1 MLKKF
6 DKDNFSACKLALGDE
21 VGELSMV
28 LPAIS
33 GAITRNSSHEFADSQ
48 MSAQYQKL
56 YNCLSERKSNI
67 INHEIILG
75 KRNTLLYDLDR
86 NKGETLFSEL
96 DAFQSIRNN
105 IHSLADDVISHA
117 AGLKANPN
125 LESLISMEDL
135 EFTLYMQ
142 EQLDSLEFD
151 YEEFILLSE
160 YEQFELM
167 KKYNEAA
174 KLYYSTHDIN
184 LDVNTKKYVYFGN
197 GVVFYYE
204 KASSLN
210 AAVSNYLV
218 GEINSEAQVNMHMLT
233 NNEHGANF
241 DVSLGQC
248 MGTRYVTSIDGNRSA
263 YVEAQLSI
271 ATNSF
276 SYETGITETMVLAE
290 HNMGKNVSTN
300 LEVSCGVEII
310 APLGGQFQEETIPEY
325 SYDELMEMNGLY
337 PQQDPV
343 MEFFEGSVFLYTV
356 FKFIEAG
363 GWLLII

>member
-1 MLKKF
+1 MLKRF

-33 GAITRNSSHEFADSQ
+33 GAMTRNSSHEFADSQ
-48 MSAQYQKL
+48 MSTQYQKL

-86 NKGETLFSEL
+86 NKGEALFSEL

-105 IHSLADDVISHA
+105 IRSLADDVISHA
-117 AGLKANPN
+117 ADLKADPN

-142 EQLDSLEFD
+142 EQLDSLGFV

-167 KKYNEAA
+167 KTYTEVA
-174 KLYYSTHDIN
+174 KNYFITHDM
-184 LDVNTKKYVYFGN
+184 DVPLGKKKYVCVGYGIA
-197 GVVFYYE
+197 FYYE
-204 KASSLN
+204 SGTSLN
-210 AAVSNYLV
+210 TNYSDNVSV
-218 GEINSEAQVNMHMLT
+218 EITSVSQ
-233 NNEHGANF
+233 ANFHVMTDDANDHYF
-241 DVSLGQC
+241 DVSLEQC
-248 MGTRYVTSIDGNRSA
+248 LGIRYAAEIDDERSA
-263 YVEAQLSI
+263 YVEAVI
-271 ATNSF
+271 NPGA
-276 SYETGITETMVLAE
+276 GIYGVEDGVTETITLAQ
-290 HNMGKNVSTN
+290 NSTGQGIDAQ
-300 LEVSCGVEII
+300 LEVGCGVEICV
-310 APLGGQFQEETIPEY
+310 PTERFQEEEVPEY
-325 SYDELMEMNGLY
+325 SYDELMETNGLY

-343 MEFFEGSVFLYTV
+343 MEFIEDSVFLYTI
-356 FKFIEAG
+356 FEIIETG
-363 GWLLII
+363 EWLLIF